1 MPGELGKNRRAQQT
15 KDIAQCARD
24 EGTKRCAW
32 YWGIKSEMGFGRAC
46 EGGQKNK
53 ERAEHEHVMLNNF
66 GFHLTGMRPG
76 HHSL

>member
-1 MPGELGKNRRAQQT
+1 MQ
-15 KDIAQCARD
+15 RD

-46 EGGQKNK
+46 DRGQKNK
-53 ERAEHEHVMLNNF
+53 EHAEHEYVMLNNF